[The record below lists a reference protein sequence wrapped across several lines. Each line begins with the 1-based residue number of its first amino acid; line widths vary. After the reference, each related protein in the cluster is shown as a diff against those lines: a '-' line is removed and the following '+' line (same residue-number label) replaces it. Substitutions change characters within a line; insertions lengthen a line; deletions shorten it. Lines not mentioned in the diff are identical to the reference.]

1 MQVHQTDALS
11 LFEGFR
17 QAWLHWAGPCKQM
30 IIDNESGLCSEQ
42 FSNLTQAE
50 DIQLRVIAAYA
61 HWQLGKTEGH
71 GDILQHML
79 QKFDHE
85 NSIVTDVD
93 HCCAAKN
100 SLARHKYIFQPQIVV
115 INLMQPITSQQA
127 TRRRGYPSA
136 NSLQNASWP
145 AELLWRWTTMIDS
158 EELLFESIVHIGV
171 STKVGF
177 G

>member
-1 MQVHQTDALS
+1 
-11 LFEGFR
+11 
-17 QAWLHWAGPCKQM
+17 M

-50 DIQLRVIAAYA
+50 DIQLRTIAAYA
-61 HWQLGKTEGH
+61 HWQLGKTERH

-85 NSIVTDVD
+85 NSIITDIDSSQQPLTIVVPPRTHWLVIEVIPLRFWFWVKVD
-93 HCCAAKN
+93 
-100 SLARHKYIFQPQIVV
+100 IFQPQIVV
-115 INLMQPITSQQA
+115 ISLMQPNILQQA
-127 TRRRGYPSA
+127 IRRRGYPSA

-145 AELLWRWTTMIDS
+145 AELLWRWTIMIDS
-158 EELLFESIVHIGV
+158 EEQLFESTVHTVVNI
-171 STKVGF
+171 KVGF